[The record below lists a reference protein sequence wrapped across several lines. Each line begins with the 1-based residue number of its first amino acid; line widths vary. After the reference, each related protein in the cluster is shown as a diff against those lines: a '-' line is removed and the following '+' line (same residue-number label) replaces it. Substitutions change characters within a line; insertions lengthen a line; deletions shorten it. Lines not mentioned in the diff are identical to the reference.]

1 LLYFSRLPTRADG
14 RQRVVIEDVAPEIDA
29 GRFPIKRTVGESVRV
44 QAVVFA
50 DGHDAI
56 SCHVL
61 YRSCGEE
68 SWQSVAMTPAG
79 NDLWQAEFP
88 VSKMGRYS
96 YTVEGWIDR
105 FKTWR
110 ADLNKRIAAGQDLS
124 VELAIGS
131 ELIGHA
137 AARVSGEDA
146 ARLRKWARSVSTG
159 DTDAAL
165 SEELFATMQL
175 YPDLS
180 LATRYERE
188 LTVWVDRPKAR
199 FSTWYEFFPRSTS
212 PTPGRH
218 GTFKDSESRL
228 VYAAE
233 MGFDVI
239 YLSPVHPI
247 GLRYRKGKNNTPSA
261 ESSDVGSPWAI
272 GNESGGHTAIHPE
285 LGTLEDFQALVRK
298 AAELNVELALDIAF
312 QCTPDHPWVR
322 EYPAWFRKRP
332 DGTIQYAE
340 NPPKKYQDI
349 YPIDFETPQWR
360 ELWDA
365 LKGVFDFWIGQ
376 GVRVFRVDNP
386 HTKAFR
392 FWEWVIDAINA
403 EHPDVIF
410 LSEAFT
416 RPRVMY
422 RLAKLG
428 FTQSYTYFTWRNTKK
443 EIVDY
448 FTELTRGNLREYF
461 RANLWPNTPDILP
474 EHLQVGGRPEFV
486 VRLLLAA
493 TLGAN
498 YGIYG
503 PAFELIENTPRE
515 PGSEEYLNSEKYE
528 LKTWNTD
535 SENSLKHFITRIN
548 RIRRE
553 NAALQ
558 NDSSL
563 VFHETDNP
571 NLVCYSKSSED
582 GSNILIMVVNLD
594 WAHTQAGDV
603 ILNLPALGLA
613 PTRPFEMEDLLSGS
627 RFLWQGGGRV
637 ELTPMSLPGHI
648 LRVRRWVR
656 TERDFDYYL

>member
-1 LLYFSRLPTRADG
+1 LAPLLDG

-29 GRFPIKRTVGESVRV
+29 GGFPIKRTVGESVRV
-44 QAVVFA
+44 QAAVFA

-61 YRSCGEE
+61 YKSCCEE
-68 SWQSVAMTPAG
+68 SWHSVAMTPVG
-79 NDLWQAEFP
+79 NDLWQAQFP

-96 YTVEGWIDR
+96 YTIEGWIDR
-105 FKTWR
+105 FKTWS
-110 ADLNKRIAAGQDLS
+110 ADLKKRIAAGQELS

-131 ELIGHA
+131 EFIGHA
-137 AARVSGEDA
+137 AARASGEDP
-146 ARLRKWARSVSTG
+146 ARLRKWARAVSSG

-165 SEELFATMQL
+165 SEELLTTMQL

-199 FSTWYEFFPRSTS
+199 FSAWYEFFPRSAS
-212 PTPGRH
+212 PVPGQH
-218 GTFKDSESRL
+218 GTFKDSEARL
-228 VYAAE
+228 AYAAE

-239 YLSPVHPI
+239 YLPPIHPI
-247 GLRYRKGKNNTPSA
+247 GLQHRKGKNNTQVA
-261 ESSDVGSPWAI
+261 ESTDVGSPWAI

-285 LGTLEDFQALVRK
+285 LGTLKDFQSLLRK
-298 AAELNVELALDIAF
+298 AAELNVEVALDIAF

-322 EYPAWFRKRP
+322 DHPAWFRKRP

-376 GVRVFRVDNP
+376 GVRIFRVDNP
-386 HTKAFR
+386 HTKAFP
-392 FWEWVIDAINA
+392 FWQWAIDAINS

-422 RLAKLG
+422 QLAKLG

-443 EIVDY
+443 EIIDY
-448 FTELTRGNLREYF
+448 FTELTRGDVREYF

-474 EHLQVGGRPEFV
+474 EHLQVGGRPEFA

-498 YGIYG
+498 YGVYG

-553 NAALQ
+553 NLALQ
-558 NDSSL
+558 HDSSL
-563 VFHETDNP
+563 IFHETDNA
-571 NLVCYSKSSED
+571 NLICYSKSSED
-582 GSNILIMVVNLD
+582 GSNIMIMVVNLD
-594 WAHTQAGDV
+594 WAHTQSGDV
-603 ILNLPALGLA
+603 TLNLSALGLA
-613 PTRPFEMEDLLSGS
+613 STRPFEMEDLLSGS